1 MKKYL
6 VLAGILA
13 AMNVATM
20 SAQTQTDPD
29 ENYIRNSVYMMKL
42 EEPAPK
48 EEYAEAFKIMNKT
61 FDATDFAKRYERYN
75 DFSLS
80 TRSLDFT
87 KLPEVTQEEM
97 DAIGKESKTEKAV
110 NDYLREKGITYARSE
125 YEYVAKLMKYFDQNN
140 VANKLV
146 AKWYNKPGT
155 PEGKVDWDMDRYT
168 IFQLGKKG
176 LSEEVRSDAKN
187 EQIQHVIDQ
196 IENKLLSDTYICVV
210 RYGYMDAQE
219 IVAITSAALEI
230 AAGNNPLLQ
239 LGAKKAR
246 TEMEKRVKGYFV
258 GVRSYLFQLDWDND
272 VRMHLY
278 KYVDNPKGF
287 MTDKTFKLKYVGS
300 SFKRAPA
307 GLSLKMTTTLDEII
321 TRAALRGTD
330 ASFAALQRDY
340 EDFRPM
346 TSLHVIDGQL
356 AAYIGMKES
365 IKSGDKFEVL
375 EKTQSETDPNLID
388 WKSIG
393 TIKVGKTVW
402 DNREGAGNALDGEST
417 DKDDESPAS
426 ATPYTVFTGKP
437 GKMGEGNLIKLAKK

>member
-1 MKKYL
+1 
-6 VLAGILA
+6 
-13 AMNVATM
+13 
-20 SAQTQTDPD
+20 
-29 ENYIRNSVYMMKL
+29 
-42 EEPAPK
+42 
-48 EEYAEAFKIMNKT
+48 
-61 FDATDFAKRYERYN
+61 
-75 DFSLS
+75 
-80 TRSLDFT
+80 
-87 KLPEVTQEEM
+87 
-97 DAIGKESKTEKAV
+97 
-110 NDYLREKGITYARSE
+110 
-125 YEYVAKLMKYFDQNN
+125 
-140 VANKLV
+140 
-146 AKWYNKPGT
+146 
-155 PEGKVDWDMDRYT
+155 
-168 IFQLGKKG
+168 
-176 LSEEVRSDAKN
+176 
-187 EQIQHVIDQ
+187 
-196 IENKLLSDTYICVV
+196 
-210 RYGYMDAQE
+210 MDAQE

-402 DNREGAGNALDGEST
+402 DNREGAGKALDGEST

-426 ATPYTVFTGKP
+426 ATHYTVFTGKP

>member
-1 MKKYL
+1 MKKFL
-6 VLAGILA
+6 FFVGVLTT
-13 AMNVATM
+13 MSVATIK
-20 SAQTQTDPD
+20 AQTQTDPD

-61 FDATDFAKRYERYN
+61 FDKTDFAKRYERYN

-80 TRSLDFT
+80 ARTLDFT

-97 DAIGKESKTEKAV
+97 DAIGKESKVEKAV
-110 NDYLREKGITYARSE
+110 NDYLREQGITYARSE
-125 YEYVAKLMKYFDQNN
+125 FEYVAKLMKYFDQNN

-155 PEGKVDWDMDRYT
+155 AEGKIDWDKDMYT

-176 LSEEVRSDAKN
+176 LSEEVRTAAGN
-187 EQIQHVIDQ
+187 EQIQHVVDQ
-196 IENKLLSDTYICVV
+196 VANKLLSNTYICVV

-219 IVAITSAALEI
+219 IVAMTSATLEI
-230 AAGNNPLLQ
+230 AAGSNPLLQ

-258 GVRSYLFQLDWDND
+258 GVRSYLFQLDWNND
-272 VRMHLY
+272 IKEHFY
-278 KYVDNPKGF
+278 KYADNPEGF

-346 TSLHVIDGQL
+346 TSLHVINGQL

-365 IKSGDKFEVL
+365 IKSGDKFEVF
-375 EKTQSETDPNLID
+375 EATQSETDPNLID

-393 TIKVGKTVW
+393 SIKVGKTVW
-402 DNREGAGNALDGEST
+402 DNREGAGQTFEGESS

-426 ATPYTVFTGKP
+426 TTAYTVFTGKP